1 MKNLK
6 SFIDSG
12 ILESYVLGNSTPE
25 EAALVRQLAASYSEV
40 AEEIDLIS
48 EALEAYALSNAIVPD
63 AVVKPFLLATIDY
76 TSRIQNGE
84 EPSFPPIL
92 HEGSAVSDYAHWLDR
107 YDMFLPDTFTDLHA
121 KIIGYTPT
129 EVTAIV
135 WIKEMAPQ
143 EVHHHEYEKFLVVE
157 GTCDITVED
166 ETFSFI
172 PGDYFSIPL
181 HKSHHVVVTSSFPC
195 KVILQRIAA

>member
-25 EAALVRQLAASYSEV
+25 EAALVRQMAASYSEV

-76 TSRIQNGE
+76 TSRIRNGE

-92 HEGSAVSDYAHWLDR
+92 HKGSAVSDYVHWLDR
-107 YDMFLPDTFTDLHA
+107 YDMCLPDTFTDLHA
-121 KIIGYTPT
+121 KIIGYTPI